1 MRRFATLNEQAQ
13 SIASTSSSTRPVCAR
28 ICSNRRR
35 TLSQTS
41 GAVTLGRRSGVA
53 CRSGVAVQ
61 AAAEV
66 VQEEYDVVIPSF
78 PAPAAG
84 AFLADKRSFREEHR
98 IRGYEVS
105 PDQRATIVTVA
116 NLLQEVAGNHA
127 VGMWGRTD
135 EGFASLPSMKDLLFV
150 MTRLQVRM
158 YEYPKWGDVVA
169 VETYFTEEGR
179 LAFRREWK
187 LLDVATGKLLGAGTS
202 TWVTINT
209 ATRRLSKL
217 PEDVRKRFLN
227 FAPPSSVNILPPEE
241 TKKKLQDMVLP
252 GQVQSAQQVARRA
265 DMDMNG
271 HINNVTYLAWVLE
284 SLPER
289 VVAGY
294 KMQEIELDFK
304 AECTAGNL
312 IEAHC
317 NPLDDHSATFVGP
330 AAPPNGNGNG
340 HAGEP
345 SADAAPLQFL
355 SILQKCDESGCTEL
369 VRARTTWARALA
381 GAKPA
386 PPPLAEL
393 SAVSQ

>member
-1 MRRFATLNEQAQ
+1 MV
-13 SIASTSSSTRPVCAR
+13 P
-28 ICSNRRR
+28 
-35 TLSQTS
+35 
-41 GAVTLGRRSGVA
+41 
-53 CRSGVAVQ
+53 
-61 AAAEV
+61 
-66 VQEEYDVVIPSF
+66 P
-78 PAPAAG
+78 
-84 AFLADKRSFREEHR
+84 DKRSFREEHR

-187 LLDVATGKLLGAGTS
+187 LMDVATGKLLGAGTS

-217 PEDVRKRFLN
+217 PEDVRKRFLR
-227 FAPPSSVNILPPEE
+227 FAPPSSVHILPPEE
-241 TKKKLQDMVLP
+241 TKKKLQDMELP

-271 HINNVTYLAWVLE
+271 HINNVTYLAWTLE

-289 VVAGY
+289 VMSGGY

-304 AECTAGNL
+304 AECTAGNA

-317 NPLDDHSATFVGP
+317 NPLDDHSASFVGP
-330 AAPPNGNGNG
+330 APANGNGNG
-340 HAGEP
+340 HAAEP
-345 SADAAPLQFL
+345 AADSAPLYFL
-355 SILQKCDESGCTEL
+355 SMLQKCDENGCTEL
-369 VRARTTWARALA
+369 VRARTTWSRTLE

-386 PPPLAEL
+386 PPPLSEL
-393 SAVSQ
+393 SAAQGTGENLYFQGSGGGGSDYKDDDDKGTGRSRLEHHHHHH